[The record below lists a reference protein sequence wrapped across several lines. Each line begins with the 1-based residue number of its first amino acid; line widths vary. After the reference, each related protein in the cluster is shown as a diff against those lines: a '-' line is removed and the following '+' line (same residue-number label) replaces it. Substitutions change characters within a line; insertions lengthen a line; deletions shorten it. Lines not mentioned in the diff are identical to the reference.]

1 MAGCYPV
8 WEQSG
13 LFTTKGRSA
22 PHLCVWPSNSA
33 APTTCNHGSIRLQ
46 IWQSVATAWGWNQLK
61 VYLLICLAVDSGCL
75 VRPQLRLPHDL
86 FIRPHNMAASEQSNF
101 LNSISGLQKRMSQ
114 WQVHHLFWHSLC
126 SRAVL
131 LPLHS
136 IHYNWLKSPLRIQGK
151 RMRRVSRSNCQRT
164 HRMGN
169 TSVAIFVKC
178 HLSQTYSITIYE

>member
-114 WQVHHLFWHSLC
+114 WQVHHLFWHSLLVVQYYFHC
-126 SRAVL
+126 ILFIIIDSKAHLEFKGRG
-131 LPLHS
+131 
-136 IHYNWLKSPLRIQGK
+136 WEG
-151 RMRRVSRSNCQRT
+151 CQDQ
-164 HRMGN
+164 
-169 TSVAIFVKC
+169 IVKE
-178 HLSQTYSITIYE
+178 HTGWEILV